1 MKILLIIFFSIAS
14 IVSIQAQNKV
24 SYSYDAAGNRVSR
37 TLVVANRSLSADEVP
52 EDIITEKIAER
63 EIKIYSSIQGQIT
76 VEISTL
82 EEMKT
87 GTITIYAVPNGNAVL
102 ARRIQSTREDI
113 DISNQGTGVYI
124 LLVDIDGEKTSYKL
138 MKN

>member
-37 TLVVANRSLSADEVP
+37 TLVVANRSLLADEVP
-52 EDIITEKIAER
+52 EDIITEKFAER

-87 GTITIYAVPNGNAVL
+87 GTITIYTVPNGNAVL
-102 ARRIQSTREDI
+102 TRRIQSTREDI
-113 DISNQGTGVYI
+113 DISNQRTGVYI